1 MMTENELF
9 TRALNVG
16 AGWEVYNVEFN
27 AENKVLNIHI
37 RTIKGS
43 VHSCGTCGESNCRI
57 YDHGKEREW
66 RHMNFFQY
74 QAVLIGKLPRVE
86 CPTCNTPKTASI
98 AWARER
104 SGFSLYFEAF
114 MVLLAKA
121 MPMNEVARLLG
132 EHDTT
137 LWPILHHYVDEAHEE
152 QTWEEVKRIAIDE
165 TSRAKGHSYVSL
177 VLDLDTRKVLH
188 VTEGKDQRTLFDFKG
203 QLLQKCGHTDD
214 IEELCMDMSP
224 SFIAGAKA
232 YFPNAE
238 VTFDKFHVMK
248 IINTAVDET
257 RRKEQKIVSD
267 LKDSRY
273 CWLKNEEN
281 LTEKQKE
288 KLIKLKDEDLKT
300 AKAYH
305 LKISFSKLWEQE
317 NEQTAKVFLDD
328 WYYWATH
335 SQIPDMVKAAKTIRQ
350 HEQGILRWFT
360 SRVTNGILEAINGL
374 VQSAKRR
381 ARGYRSVKN
390 LKTMIYLI
398 AGGLKLK
405 TVEI

>member
-1 MMTENELF
+1 MTENELF
-9 TRALNVG
+9 TRALNLG
-16 AGWEVYNVEFN
+16 AGWEVCDIKFDLEQK
-27 AENKVLNIHI
+27 ELRIHV

-43 VHSCGTCGESNCRI
+43 LHQCGTCGKADCRI

-74 QAVLIGKLPRVE
+74 RAIIIGKPPRVD
-86 CPTCNTPKTASI
+86 CDVCNTPKTAECL
-98 AWARER
+98 WARER
-104 SGFSLYFEAF
+104 SGFSLYFEAL
-114 MVLLAKA
+114 MVMLAKA
-121 MPMNEVARLLG
+121 MPMNEVSRLLG

-137 LWPILHHYVDEAHEE
+137 LWPILHHYVDEARQE

-165 TSRAKGHSYVSL
+165 TSRAKGHAYVSL
-177 VLDLDTRKVLH
+177 VMDLDTRKVLH
-188 VTEGKDQRTLFDFKG
+188 VAEGKDQRTLFDFKE
-203 QLLQKCGHTDD
+203 QLLQKCGHPDD

-224 SFIAGAKA
+224 SFIAGAKN
-232 YFPNAE
+232 YFPNVE
-238 VTFDKFHVMK
+238 ITYDKFHVMK
-248 IINTAVDET
+248 IINTAIDET
-257 RRKEQKIVSD
+257 RRKEQRTVAD

-273 CWLKNEEN
+273 AWLKNEEN
-281 LTEKQKE
+281 LTTKQKE
-288 KLIKLKDEDLKT
+288 KLYKLKDEDLKT

-305 LKISFSKLWEQE
+305 LKLTFTKLWEQE
-317 NEQTAKVFLDD
+317 TPEKAKAFLDD

-350 HEQGILRWFT
+350 HEAGILRWFT
-360 SRVTNGILEAINGL
+360 SKVTNGILEAINGL

-390 LKTMIYLI
+390 LKAMIYLI
-398 AGGLKLK
+398 AGGLMLK

>member
-1 MMTENELF
+1 MTENELF
-9 TRALNVG
+9 TRALNLG
-16 AGWEVYNVEFN
+16 SGWEVYNISFS
-27 AENKVLNIHI
+27 AEEKALKIFI
-37 RTIKGS
+37 RTLRGS
-43 VHSCGTCGESNCRI
+43 VHSCGNCGEANCRI

-66 RHMNFFQY
+66 RHMNFFQF
-74 QAVLIGKLPRVE
+74 QAVIIGKPPRVE
-86 CPTCNTPKTASI
+86 CPKCGAAKTTSLS
-98 AWARER
+98 WARER

-114 MVLLAKA
+114 MVLLAKS
-121 MPMNEVARLLG
+121 MSVNEVSRLLG

-137 LWPILHHYVDEAHEE
+137 LWPILQHYVDEAREE
-152 QTWEEVKRIAIDE
+152 QTWDEVTRIAIDE
-165 TSRAKGHSYVSL
+165 TSRAKGHDYVSL
-177 VLDLDTRKVLH
+177 VLDLNTRKVLH
-188 VTEGKDQRTLFDFKG
+188 VAEGKDQRTLFDFKD
-203 QLLQKCGHTDD
+203 QLLLKGGHPDD

-232 YFPNAE
+232 YFPKAE
-238 VTFDKFHVMK
+238 VTYDKFHVMK

-257 RRKEQKIVSD
+257 RRKEQYTVSE
-267 LKDSRY
+267 LKNSRY
-273 CWLKNEEN
+273 SWLKNEEN
-281 LTEKQKE
+281 LTPDQKE
-288 KLIKLKDEDLKT
+288 KLLKLKDEDLKT

-305 LKISFSKLWEQE
+305 LKIAFSKLWEQE
-317 NEQTAKVFLDD
+317 NAKEAKIFLDN

-335 SQIPDMVKAAKTIRQ
+335 SQIPEMVKAAKTIRN
-350 HEQGILRWFT
+350 HESGILRWFT

-405 TVEI
+405 TVAI